1 MSETKG
7 SKVAYGNHSSSSNSN
22 PSNNESSDSPLNY
35 EDEAKSVNIANMGMN
50 SEQTDMLLSRSS
62 DIKRQLSQ
70 SLQGGGSHQHG
81 GIGKPHS
88 RKNSIVP
95 VKSHGSDENDED
107 NDDLQGNERKR
118 RDKINE
124 KIQELL
130 SLIPPGYFQ
139 ESATNNNQTQKT
151 NDSQQSNHEA
161 MVAAAVKSFGTKDG
175 KPNKGQVLTKSL
187 EYIQALQNTIDENN
201 RKEVEL
207 KILLK
212 KLELEAENKL
222 SDVPVEV
229 GYTSAERALG
239 EIGVGPLSDDY
250 YKEVLVRSAG
260 ISKTTQQKSYL
271 SPGSPK

>member
-7 SKVAYGNHSSSSNSN
+7 FKEAYGNQSSSSNSN

-35 EDEAKSVNIANMGMN
+35 EDEAKTINIANMGMN
-50 SEQTDMLLSRSS
+50 NEQTDMFFSRSS
-62 DIKRQLSQ
+62 DIKKQLSQ

-95 VKSHGSDENDED
+95 VKSHGSDD
-107 NDDLQGNERKR
+107 NDDDNDDSQGNERKR

-130 SLIPPGYFQ
+130 SLIPPNYFQ
-139 ESATNNNQTQKT
+139 ESTTNNNQTQKT
-151 NDSQQSNHEA
+151 NDTQLYNHEA
-161 MVAAAVKSFGTKDG
+161 MVAAAVKNFGTKDG

-212 KLELEAENKL
+212 KLELESQNKS
-222 SDVPVEV
+222 SDVPVNI

-239 EIGVGPLSDDY
+239 EIGVGPLSDEY
-250 YKEVLVRSAG
+250 FKQVLVRSAG
-260 ISKTTQQKSYL
+260 ISKTTQPKSSL